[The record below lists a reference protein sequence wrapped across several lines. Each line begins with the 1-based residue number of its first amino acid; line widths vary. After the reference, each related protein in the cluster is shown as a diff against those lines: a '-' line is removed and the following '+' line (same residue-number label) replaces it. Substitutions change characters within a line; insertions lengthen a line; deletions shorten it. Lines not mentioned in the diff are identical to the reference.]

1 MTDKE
6 LVIVIDNSNRF
17 NAIFFTLAKE
27 FQISIT
33 QLGRKC
39 ELSWGNVQTNAR
51 KLIFGAHNSPEY
63 WQENSTPDDIIVN
76 LEAFHSRLWR
86 RRNPRYLDLL
96 ENKCVFEYSQK
107 NLLYLENK
115 HFFKIPPMYSYLRPT
130 KVKDLDILFNGSRN
144 VYRNEMLNKIKE
156 TGLNLQV
163 DFNVLLDDVFHAFDR
178 SWIYLNLDLDEH
190 SDFNDHRF
198 MQCAMSNTLFV
209 GHSGDIIN
217 HTEMEKLIGISIFE
231 KDEDVIEGLQRLISD
246 KTELIK
252 AFSTQY
258 QIAQENKKLF
268 DGFVER
274 QFGVK

>member
-1 MTDKE
+1 
-6 LVIVIDNSNRF
+6 
-17 NAIFFTLAKE
+17 
-27 FQISIT
+27 
-33 QLGRKC
+33 
-39 ELSWGNVQTNAR
+39 
-51 KLIFGAHNSPEY
+51 
-63 WQENSTPDDIIVN
+63 
-76 LEAFHSRLWR
+76 
-86 RRNPRYLDLL
+86 
-96 ENKCVFEYSQK
+96 
-107 NLLYLENK
+107 
-115 HFFKIPPMYSYLRPT
+115 
-130 KVKDLDILFNGSRN
+130 
-144 VYRNEMLNKIKE
+144 MLNKIKE

-258 QIAQENKKLF
+258 QIAQENK
-268 DGFVER
+268 
-274 QFGVK
+274 